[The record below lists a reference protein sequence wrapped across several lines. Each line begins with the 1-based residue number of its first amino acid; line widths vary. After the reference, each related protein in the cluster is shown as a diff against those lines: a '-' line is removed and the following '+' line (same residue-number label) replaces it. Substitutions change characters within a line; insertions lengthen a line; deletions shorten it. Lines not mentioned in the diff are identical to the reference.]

1 MVERC
6 TQVTL
11 KGELMVRI
19 QRALISVSDKQGI
32 VEFARGLTDLGVEIT
47 STGGTY
53 AALSEAKIAVTA
65 VQEITGFPECL
76 GGRVKTLHP
85 AVHAGILAKRDMPAH
100 LEELQSLGIKPID
113 LVVVNLY
120 PFAATVAK
128 PGVTMAEALENIDIG
143 GPTMIRAAAK
153 NFPGVAVVVN
163 PQRYPQVLR
172 LLQDG
177 EGTLPES
184 IRQELA
190 LEAFGHTAQYD
201 ALIYSYLAQ
210 DAAQANRPLGTDV
223 YPDTSFPDLGFIPMA
238 LQQVLR
244 YGENPH
250 QRAAFYRDIYPPADS
265 LCQAEQLHGKELSFN
280 NINDGAAAVEMAKVF
295 SEPAVVAIK
304 HANPC
309 GWAIADHLS
318 EAFRKA
324 YEGDPVS
331 IFGGIIA
338 CNRAVD
344 APTAEQMAEV
354 FLEVVIAPDFTDDAL
369 KILQQKKNLRL
380 LRLPALAHPQIDG
393 WWDWKRVKGGWL
405 VQEADT
411 AADMREEWQVVTT
424 TAPDGNA
431 WADLEFGWKTVK
443 YVKSNAIVVAEDGMT
458 LGVGAGQMNRVEAAA
473 IALKQ
478 AKGKAK
484 GAILASDAFFPF
496 DDVVKLAAKYG
507 IRAVIQPGGSI
518 RDEDSITAANAA
530 GIAMV
535 FTGRRHF
542 RH

>member
-1 MVERC
+1 
-6 TQVTL
+6 
-11 KGELMVRI
+11 VRI

-32 VEFARGLTDLGVEIT
+32 VEFARGLSDLGVEII

-53 AALSEAKIAVTA
+53 AALNEAKIPVTA
-65 VQEITGFPECL
+65 VSNITGFPECL

-85 AVHAGILAKRDMPAH
+85 AVHAGILARRDVPTH
-100 LEELQSLGIKPID
+100 LEELKNLAIRPID

-120 PFAATVAK
+120 PFAATVGK

-153 NFPGVAVVVN
+153 NFLGVAVVVN
-163 PQRYPQVLR
+163 PQRYSQVLQ
-172 LLQDG
+172 LLQVG
-177 EGTLPES
+177 EGTLSES
-184 IRQELA
+184 VRRELA
-190 LEAFGHTAQYD
+190 LEAFGHTALYD
-201 ALIYSYLAQ
+201 SLIYSYLAQ
-210 DAAQANRPLGTDV
+210 ETAEGNRPLGTDV
-223 YPDTSFPDLGFIPMA
+223 VPDTGFSDQGFVPMV
-238 LQQVLR
+238 LQQPLR

-295 SEPAVVAIK
+295 SQPAVVAIK

-309 GWAIADHLS
+309 GWAIADKLS
-318 EAFRKA
+318 KAFQKA

-338 CNRAVD
+338 CNRTVD
-344 APTAEQMAEV
+344 APTAKQMAKI
-354 FLEVVIAPDFTDDAL
+354 FLEVIIAPDFSDDAL
-369 KILQQKKNLRL
+369 EILQQKQNLRL
-380 LRLPALAHPQIDG
+380 LRLPALANPQADS

-411 AADMREEWQVVTT
+411 AADVRDEWQVVSS
-424 TAPDGNA
+424 TAPDEKD

-443 YVKSNAIVVAEDGMT
+443 YVKSNAIVVAKDGMT

-478 AKGKAK
+478 AKEKAK

-496 DDVVKLAAKYG
+496 DDVVKLAAEYG
-507 IRAVIQPGGSI
+507 IRAIIQPGGSI
-518 RDEDSITAANAA
+518 RDKDSITAVNEA
-530 GIAMV
+530 GIAMI

>member
-1 MVERC
+1 M
-6 TQVTL
+6 
-11 KGELMVRI
+11 RI
-19 QRALISVSDKQGI
+19 RRALISVSNKKG
-32 VEFARGLTDLGVEIT
+32 VEEFARGLAELGVEII

-53 AALSEAKIAVTA
+53 AAISKAGVPAKTVED
-65 VQEITGFPECL
+65 VTGFSECL
-76 GGRVKTLHP
+76 EGRVKTLHP
-85 AVHAGILAKRDMPAH
+85 AVHAGILAKRGMPKH
-100 LEELQSLGIKPID
+100 MEELQALGIEPID
-113 LVVVNLY
+113 LIVVNLY

-128 PGVTMAEALENIDIG
+128 PEATLAEALENIDIG

-153 NFPGVAVVVN
+153 NFPHVVVVVN
-163 PQRYPQVLR
+163 PERYPQVLR
-172 LLQDG
+172 LLRDG
-177 EGTLPES
+177 DGTLPKDVC
-184 IRQELA
+184 QELA
-190 LEAFGHTAQYD
+190 VEAFGHTAQYD
-201 ALIYSYLAQ
+201 SVIYSYLLQ
-210 DAAQANRPLGTDV
+210 ESAAPNRPLGTDAPRDV
-223 YPDTSFPDLGFIPMA
+223 VFPGQGFIPVT
-238 LQQVLR
+238 LQQELR

-250 QRAAFYRDIYPPADS
+250 QQAAFYRDVYPPSDS
-265 LCQAEQLHGKELSFN
+265 LCLAEQLHGKELSFN

-295 SEPAVVAIK
+295 AEPALVAIK

-309 GWAIADHLS
+309 GWAVADSLS

-344 APTAEQMAEV
+344 GPTAKQMAEI
-354 FLEVVIAPDFTDDAL
+354 FLEVIIAPDFTPDAL
-369 KILQQKKNLRL
+369 QILQQKRNLRL
-380 LRLPALAHPQIDG
+380 LKLPALANPQRDS

-411 AADMREEWQVVTT
+411 VVDEKTEWQVVTSVS
-424 TAPDGNA
+424 PEESA
-431 WADLEFGWKTVK
+431 WADLEFGWQTVK
-443 YVKSNAIVVAEDGMT
+443 YVKSNAIVVAKDGMT

-473 IALKQ
+473 IALGQ
-478 AKGKAK
+478 AKEKAK

-507 IRAVIQPGGSI
+507 IRAIVQPGGSI
-518 RDEDSITAANAA
+518 RDEDSIKAANEA

>member
-1 MVERC
+1 MVEDC
-6 TQVTL
+6 EIIL
-11 KGELMVRI
+11 KGELTVRI
-19 QRALISVSDKQGI
+19 RRALISVSDKQGI
-32 VEFARGLTDLGVEIT
+32 VEFARGLTDLGVEIL

-53 AALSEAKIAVTA
+53 AALNEAKVPVTA
-65 VQEITGFPECL
+65 VQDITDFPECL

-85 AVHAGILAKRDMPAH
+85 AVHAGILARRDVPTH
-100 LEELQSLGIKPID
+100 LKELDSLGIRPID

-128 PGVTMAEALENIDIG
+128 PGVTIAEALENIDIG

-163 PQRYPQVLR
+163 PERYPQVLK

-177 EGTLPES
+177 GGALPENV
-184 IRQELA
+184 RQELA

-201 ALIYSYLAQ
+201 AVIYGYLAQ
-210 DAAQANRPLGTDV
+210 VTGQANRPLGTDM
-223 YPDTSFPDLGFIPMA
+223 PSETSFPEEGFIPML
-238 LQQVLR
+238 LQQPLR

-250 QRAAFYRDIYPPADS
+250 QQAAFYRDIYPPADS

-295 SEPAVVAIK
+295 LEPAVVAIK

-309 GWAIADHLS
+309 GWAVADDLA

-338 CNRAVD
+338 CNRPVD
-344 APTAEQMAEV
+344 GPTAEQMAEI
-354 FLEVVIAPDFTDDAL
+354 FLEVIIAPDFTDEAL
-369 KILQQKKNLRL
+369 DILQKKKNLRL
-380 LRLPALAHPQIDG
+380 LRLPALANPSTGG

-411 AADMREEWQVVTT
+411 AADAKDEWQVVTS
-424 TAPDGNA
+424 TALDEGD

-443 YVKSNAIVVAEDGMT
+443 YVKSNAIVVAKDGMT

-478 AKGKAK
+478 AKEKAQ

-496 DDVVKLAAKYG
+496 DDVVKLAAQYG
-507 IRAVIQPGGSI
+507 IRAIIQPGGSI
-518 RDEDSITAANAA
+518 RDKDSITAANEA
-530 GIAMV
+530 GIAMI